1 MLGRRPINDI
11 ADVGLVEAEAFE
23 PDPSLLVVYVAEGP
37 VFAAGHLP
45 GSVHVAPEE
54 LVGGVAPA
62 TGRLPDVG
70 RLNGLF
76 GRLGYRPDL
85 DIVAYDD
92 EGGGWAGR
100 FLWTLDVIGHR
111 RWRYLNGGIQA
122 WAAAGRPLDRGAG
135 RRPSRISVELEIDRA
150 PMAEAE
156 DVLNAIDDPGQV
168 IWDVRSLAEYRG
180 ERRVAKHAGHVPGAV
195 HLDWLELK
203 DPRDRQRLV
212 PDLEPLLRRH
222 GIVADKSIITH
233 CQTHHRS
240 GLSYL
245 VGRLLGFPRIRAYHG
260 SWSEWGNRDDV
271 PVAAGA
277 PEATGGPEAARG

>member
-1 MLGRRPINDI
+1 MHVGGRPGSNMD
-11 ADVGLVEAEAFE
+11 DVGLVEAGAFE
-23 PDPSLLVVYVAEGP
+23 PDSSLLVVYVAEAP
-37 VFAAGHLP
+37 AFAAGHIP
-45 GSVHVAPEE
+45 GSVHVAPAE

-62 TGRLPDVG
+62 TGRLPDLG

-85 DIVAYDD
+85 NIVAYDD

-122 WAAAGRPLDRGAG
+122 WVAARRPLERGAG
-135 RRPSRISVELEIDRA
+135 RQTSPSSVALDIDRS
-150 PMAEAE
+150 PVAEAE
-156 DVLNAIDDPGQV
+156 DVLRAIDDPEQV

-180 ERRVAKHAGHVPGAV
+180 ERRAAQRAGHVPGAV

-203 DPRDRQRLV
+203 NPHDHQRLT
-212 PDLEPLLRRH
+212 PDLEALLRRH
-222 GIVADKSIITH
+222 GIAASKSIITH

-240 GLSYL
+240 GLSYM
-245 VGRLLGFPRIRAYHG
+245 VGRLLGFARIRAYHG
-260 SWSEWGNRDDV
+260 SWSEWGNRNDL
-271 PVAAGA
+271 PV
-277 PEATGGPEAARG
+277 ATGGPEAACG

>member
-1 MLGRRPINDI
+1 MD
-11 ADVGLVEAEAFE
+11 DVGLVEAEDFE
-23 PDPSLLVVYVAEGP
+23 PDSSPLLVCVAEAP
-37 VFAAGHLP
+37 AFAAGHIP
-45 GSVHVAPEE
+45 GSVHVAPAE
-54 LVGGVAPA
+54 LVSGVAPA
-62 TGRLPDVG
+62 TGRLPDLA

-85 DIVAYDD
+85 DILAYDD

-122 WAAAGRPLDRGAG
+122 WAAAGRPIERGTGRQPGQTSVALDID
-135 RRPSRISVELEIDRA
+135 PSPV
-150 PMAEAE
+150 AEAA
-156 DVLNAIDDPGQV
+156 DVLQAIGDPEQV

-180 ERRVAKHAGHVPGAV
+180 ERRAAKRAGHVPGAV
-195 HLDWLELK
+195 HLDWLALK
-203 DPRDRQRLV
+203 NPRDHQRLV
-212 PDLEPLLRRH
+212 PDLEAQLGRL
-222 GIVADKSIITH
+222 GILPDKSIITH

-260 SWSEWGNRDDV
+260 SWSEWGNRDDL
-271 PVAAGA
+271 PVAAG
-277 PEATGGPEAARG
+277 GPEAPRG